1 MWLSWLPSYPPTG
14 ELHHFEVGLLEAGY
28 LVSSVNVSLS
38 HRCSQADL
46 TRRAADYKERFCY
59 VFSDLKPETK
69 YGFQVRVLNRGESQ
83 ASQLSEAS
91 DWSEAVSVTT
101 ISPTTTTEEGQA
113 SEQTETLN
121 PGSSLTTT
129 TAASAVKKPEKK
141 GHSDNTIIII
151 LCCTFGGI
159 FLAVVT
165 TALIYK
171 LKIVRLKAQ
180 MRNEEIWNQGRDL
193 HNVSQS
199 ASYIGGSSLN
209 TEFSNMSGVSSY
221 AVSMNTS
228 FPSEIQR
235 RRLPEPPPVRNRA
248 ELEPQY
254 SEAYE
259 LDQLEQP
266 PGSYVEMSPSRLES
280 TTIIQEEIT
289 DNDGYLRPTFPTIDL
304 TPIKP
309 REVAQHFRPESGE
322 IAQESYE
329 APDLVRNV
337 PTFALPEPSRPPA
350 ESGEPESNLNSLNFE
365 RLTEPRLSEHSQAS
379 SVRTSPSEPLIR
391 NTPDTGSK
399 PFVSVTMSKP
409 VDV

>member
-14 ELHHFEVGLLEAGY
+14 DLHHFEVGLLEAGT

-38 HRCSQADL
+38 HRCNQGDL
-46 TRRAADYKERFCY
+46 ARRAADYKETFCY
-59 VFSDLKPETK
+59 VFKDLKADTNYSFK
-69 YGFQVRVLNRGESQ
+69 VRVLNRGESQ
-83 ASQLSEAS
+83 AS
-91 DWSEAVSVTT
+91 DWSEPVTVTT
-101 ISPTTTTEEGQA
+101 TAATTTEGGEG
-113 SEQTETLN
+113 SVETETFI
-121 PGSSLTTT
+121 PGSSLATT
-129 TAASAVKKPEKK
+129 TAASPVKNPEKK
-141 GHSDNTIIII
+141 GHSDNTIILI
-151 LCCTFGGI
+151 LCLTFGFI
-159 FLAVVT
+159 FLAVLV

-171 LKIVRLKAQ
+171 LKIVRLKQQ
-180 MRNEEIWNQGRDL
+180 MRSEEMWNQGRDL

-209 TEFSNMSGVSSY
+209 TELSNMSGVSTY

-228 FPSEIQR
+228 FPTEIQS

-248 ELEPQY
+248 EMEPQY

-259 LDQLEQP
+259 LDHLEQP
-266 PGSYVEMSPSRLES
+266 AGSYVEMSPSRRGSRVLES
-280 TTIIQEEIT
+280 TTIIQDEIT

-304 TPIKP
+304 TPIKMRP
-309 REVAQHFRPESGE
+309 MEAAQHFRPEAEE

-337 PTFALPEPSRPPA
+337 PTFALPPPGRHPA
-350 ESGEPESNLNSLNFE
+350 QTGETESNLNSLNFE

-379 SVRTSPSEPLIR
+379 SIRTSPSEPLIR
-391 NTPDTGSK
+391 
-399 PFVSVTMSKP
+399 SVTVSPEYVTVSKP